1 LKLHEAHVDGTKT
14 SREESMPS
22 CSSEAPPDLPT
33 VTATTE
39 PVTAEAFSNCD
50 RTILKI
56 SNSFRI
62 GAATITGAT
71 VNEA

>member
-1 LKLHEAHVDGTKT
+1 
-14 SREESMPS
+14 MPS
-22 CSSEAPPDLPT
+22 CSREAPPDLPT